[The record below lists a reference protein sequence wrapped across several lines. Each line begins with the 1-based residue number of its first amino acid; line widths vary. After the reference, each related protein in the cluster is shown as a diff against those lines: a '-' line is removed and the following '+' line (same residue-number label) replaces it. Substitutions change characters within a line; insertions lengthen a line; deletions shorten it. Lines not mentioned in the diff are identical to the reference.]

1 MVKNDID
8 DESLLLLNL
17 VLETLN
23 GVIKW
28 EKQNR

>member
-28 EKQNR
+28 EKQNG